1 MRGIYGKV
9 NQQGAQAERRGPEM
23 EQVRDPFERAPEA
36 AAQTNKRLNFLK
48 SYIEYEDLKNYKGFM
63 SIFLDFPVPI

>member
-1 MRGIYGKV
+1 
-9 NQQGAQAERRGPEM
+9 M